1 MRFAEHYRLCTLK
14 HTKAIGL
21 LFAIIE
27 LYYHSIITPY
37 QTKDKHKLYVVCT
50 FRSPL
55 LSPWRTAAAPSF
67 VPNPSDGLFDM
78 VVNLRRI

>member
-1 MRFAEHYRLCTLK
+1 MN
-14 HTKAIGL
+14 I
-21 LFAIIE
+21 
-27 LYYHSIITPY
+27 
-37 QTKDKHKLYVVCT
+37 TKDIHKSYIVYT

-78 VVNLRRI
+78 VVNERRILFLNYV